1 MKVQRRGN
9 TGEGER
15 ERRGAMRGR
24 RSCDRERSSRQASVC
39 SCAAEGGRAHISAAL
54 CSVVK
59 QAGLSLPFFSRVSL
73 SRVCSL
79 CLSSTGNQETS
90 VR

>member
-1 MKVQRRGN
+1 MKEQHRGN
-9 TGEGER
+9 TRER
-15 ERRGAMRGR
+15 EGSDEGTELM
-24 RSCDRERSSRQASVC
+24 CDRERSSRQASVC

-59 QAGLSLPFFSRVSL
+59 QAGLSLPFSSHVSL
-73 SRVCSL
+73 SRVCSF

-90 VR
+90 VP